1 MATDNNNAENV
12 ENQAAE
18 PDFQWYTLK
27 VQVNRETNIQKEL
40 QRRIAADPEVSK
52 NVRDVLVPTEKYEEY
67 KNNRKRTLTRKK
79 FPGYIM
85 VNMNLDERTWFL
97 MRGTPG
103 VGDFTGSFGRRAA
116 DGSYTKPLPM
126 TEEDVRLML
135 QTSDSKTDD
144 SRRTVSF
151 SVGDFVRVTGE
162 NFKDSEG
169 KVSSIDEAA
178 EKVTVEIIL
187 FNKPTPVTFDF
198 WQVVKV
204 EV

>member
-135 QTSDSKTDD
+135 QSSDSKTDD
-144 SRRTVSF
+144 SKRTVSF